1 MTIYLKDAP
10 NFKIVQHQWLIAY
23 WIDTKIL
30 LGLTTLKN
38 KITLSLNHHLLNS
51 TFNNT
56 SMTGQPLE
64 IFNHNYLTQCS
75 NKNTNPNLTL
85 ILYSI
90 NQHSM
95 NFLLQKFLKLLTN
108 FLITKHVG
116 HQASAMKC
124 SNMLEHHFL
133 IQLQLFLIAVLYLAK
148 SQTNRKKK
156 GFFLFSKN
164 LSL

>member
-1 MTIYLKDAP
+1 M
-10 NFKIVQHQWLIAY
+10 
-23 WIDTKIL
+23 
-30 LGLTTLKN
+30 
-38 KITLSLNHHLLNS
+38 TLSLNHHSLNS

-64 IFNHNYLTQCS
+64 IFNHNYLPQCD

-85 ILYSI
+85 TLYGI

-108 FLITKHVG
+108 FLTTKHVG

-133 IQLQLFLIAVLYLAK
+133 TQLQLFLITVLYLAK
-148 SQTNRKKK
+148 FQTNGKKEE
-156 GFFLFSKN
+156 FFLFSKN
-164 LSL
+164 LFLIAI